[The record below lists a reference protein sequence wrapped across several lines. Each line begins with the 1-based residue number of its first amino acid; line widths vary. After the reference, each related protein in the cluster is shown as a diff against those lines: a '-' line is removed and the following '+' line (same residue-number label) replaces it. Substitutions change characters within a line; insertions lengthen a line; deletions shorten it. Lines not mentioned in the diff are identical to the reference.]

1 MKLHIISDLHIE
13 RWKFEDYEQP
23 DCDAIAL
30 VGDIGPG
37 FMGLEW
43 ANRMLKGSI
52 PVFYVPGN
60 HEYYGEPFSVHDA
73 RLDFRAKELGIE
85 LLQNRA
91 VEHMGVR
98 FIGSTMWTDFDLYG
112 NQVLA
117 LSQADRVM
125 SDYKVIDIDADEGF
139 SGQIKPYMILDEHKF
154 ARKFIEAELADP
166 FDGKTVVLTHHAPSE
181 LSVGA
186 EYKGSPFSPFYASR
200 LENLMLDHNI
210 ALWCHGHIHSS
221 SDYMIGDTRIIANPR
236 GSDRSPNPTFDSKLV
251 IEI

>member
-1 MKLHIISDLHIE
+1 MSDLHLE
-13 RWKFEDYEQP
+13 RWKFGDYEQP

-43 ANRMLKGSI
+43 INQTFGGGI

-60 HEYYGEPFSVHDA
+60 HEFYGEPFNLHSD
-73 RLDFRAKELGIE
+73 RLEFRAKEYGVE

-91 VEHMGVR
+91 VEHNGVR
-98 FIGSTMWTDFDLYG
+98 FIGATLWTDYNLY
-112 NQVLA
+112 NTRDQSMIA
-117 LSQADRVM
+117 ASQVM
-125 SDYKVIDIDADEGF
+125 SDYKVIDVDDEWF
-139 SGQIKPYMILDEHKF
+139 NGQIKPYMVLSEHEYS
-154 ARKFIEAELADP
+154 RKFIIDELNAP
-166 FDGKTVVLTHHAPSE
+166 FEGKTVILTHHAPSE

-186 EYKGSPFSPFYASR
+186 EYKGSNHSPYYASR

-210 ALWCHGHIHSS
+210 ELWCHGHIHSS
-221 SDYMIGDTRIIANPR
+221 SDYMVGDTRVIANPR
-236 GSDRSPNPTFDSKLV
+236 GSERSPNPNFDSKLV